1 LIKATLAIARKF
13 AAPLAIE
20 VLAPNKFLFA
30 VSLQSHVDR
39 ILLQGPWN
47 IKGSLLLLQPWTPGL
62 TINEVSPHLCPF
74 QIQIHGLPLQNM
86 TSRNAVTIGKGLGN
100 LLEVNNLD
108 SLGSICRQH
117 LRIKVEINTLIPLV
131 PGFLFPRYGKESIWT
146 SFKYARL
153 AHYCTFCGLIGHKK
167 YGCPNPPQP
176 LPREKYSF
184 SLRATTISGP
194 SWIMVPPAISSEA
207 PTSCQTKAPLEVFHG
222 DESRGLQLVPCS
234 TPLQHSLY
242 VPMDQVED
250 ILCSNTKLL
259 DSSHV
264 TLQSIPLWMDASS
277 FDTSSTAS
285 DNILPSPSPSYQ
297 DNGKSTLIS
306 TPSVFS
312 TDPYPVIIATE
323 YPPPIMDTTLKPIQ
337 EMSKPTPSTLIQEF
351 SEPKPST
358 HLGLNIL
365 PPQPSQIT
373 LSPLAFPSI
382 RLSPYTH
389 TRVYYLSPTHILSP
403 ESTAHLQ
410 T

>member
-1 LIKATLAIARKF
+1 
-13 AAPLAIE
+13 
-20 VLAPNKFLFA
+20 
-30 VSLQSHVDR
+30 
-39 ILLQGPWN
+39 
-47 IKGSLLLLQPWTPGL
+47 
-62 TINEVSPHLCPF
+62 
-74 QIQIHGLPLQNM
+74 
-86 TSRNAVTIGKGLGN
+86 VTIGKGLGN